1 MITRTTSHNSMR
13 QAQRNLQ
20 ASMQQLNKLQEQ
32 AMSHKAVNRP
42 SDDPAATADSLKIRA
57 DQRAVEQYSRNA
69 DNGNGWLTTIDS
81 ALSITNSLLN
91 RVRDL
96 TVQGAND
103 GALSQTAKDALAKEL
118 DGLGDE
124 LLAQANSSYL
134 GRNVFAGTTGAGV
147 AFTGNAT
154 VGFTH
159 TGVPDS
165 TVQRRIGPDST
176 VRVDIDG
183 AAVFGSADPVTG
195 TDDSVFAL
203 VAKIAS
209 ELRGTNPGGPVNVG
223 ANLTALDAR
232 MKTIAG
238 QQAQV
243 GARQNQIERAESLLA
258 EQKGSLEAQ
267 RAGAE
272 DIDLP
277 QVILDLKTQEVTY
290 QSALAVTARVLQPT
304 LMDFLR

>member
-1 MITRTTSHNSMR
+1 MITRITSHTSMR
-13 QAQRNLQ
+13 SAQRNLQ
-20 ASMQQLNKLQEQ
+20 TNLEQLNTLQEQ
-32 AMSHKAVNRP
+32 AMSHKAINRP
-42 SDDPAATADSLKIRA
+42 SDDPAATADSLKVRA

-69 DNGNGWLTTIDS
+69 DNGNGWLTTIDT
-81 ALSITNSLLN
+81 ALSTTNSLLR

-118 DGLGDE
+118 DGLGEE

-134 GRNVFAGTTGAGV
+134 GRSVFAGTTGAGAAFNVDHTHNGV
-147 AFTGNAT
+147 AGAT
-154 VGFTH
+154 VE
-159 TGVPDS
+159 
-165 TVQRRIGPDST
+165 RRIGPSST

-183 AAVFGSADPVTG
+183 VAVFGSADPVAG

-203 VAKIAS
+203 VAKIAD

-223 ANLTALDAR
+223 SNLTALDER

-243 GARQNQIERAESLLA
+243 GARQNQIERAEGLLA

-267 RAGAE
+267 RASAE
-272 DIDLP
+272 DVDLA